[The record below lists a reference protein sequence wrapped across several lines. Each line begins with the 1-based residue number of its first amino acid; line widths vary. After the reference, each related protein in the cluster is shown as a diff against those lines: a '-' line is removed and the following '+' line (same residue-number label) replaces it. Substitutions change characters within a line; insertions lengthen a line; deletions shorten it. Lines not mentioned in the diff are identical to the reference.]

1 MNNSYISNS
10 DDTFVDEK
18 GKKWQ
23 KVCSKDYVVMTD
35 DEPLVGTV
43 TLFSTGEHG
52 WFKYVD
58 VEHGIEADKHWSKR
72 TAKTYFE
79 ELIEI
84 RLGKIYW
91 AR

>member
-1 MNNSYISNS
+1 
-10 DDTFVDEK
+10 
-18 GKKWQ
+18 
-23 KVCSKDYVVMTD
+23 MTD
-35 DEPLVGTV
+35 DEPLVWTA

-52 WFKYVD
+52 WFKFID

-84 RLGKIYW
+84 RLGKSYW

>member
-1 MNNSYISNS
+1 MNKLNEKNS
-10 DDTFVDEK
+10 DDTFVDEN

-52 WFKYVD
+52 WFKFID
-58 VEHGIEADKHWSKR
+58 VEHEIEADKHWSKC